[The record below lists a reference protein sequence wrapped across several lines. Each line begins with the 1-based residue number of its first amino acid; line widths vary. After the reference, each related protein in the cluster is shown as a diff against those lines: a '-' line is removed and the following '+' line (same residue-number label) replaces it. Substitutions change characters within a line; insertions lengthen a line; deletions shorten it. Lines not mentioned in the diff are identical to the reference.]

1 MTDINTDKKK
11 IILDAAEELFARYGY
26 DATSTREIAEKA
38 GANVAMISYYFGSK
52 ENLLNAIIER
62 YSREVLD
69 RIKSSYN
76 AGLSPSERLAAMA
89 TDYLEYSL
97 SHPNPIIIAHRELG
111 VNLRAELQGS
121 IQETVSQIREMITE
135 IVNDGQ
141 KLGIYREVD
150 VQLFIHAMGSMVDC
164 MIIEMSSMKH
174 SGMNLDCL
182 GVLDIDS
189 NDSKERLRTFYLD
202 IVERYLR
209 K

>member
-11 IILDAAEELFARYGY
+11 IILDAAEKLFARYGY